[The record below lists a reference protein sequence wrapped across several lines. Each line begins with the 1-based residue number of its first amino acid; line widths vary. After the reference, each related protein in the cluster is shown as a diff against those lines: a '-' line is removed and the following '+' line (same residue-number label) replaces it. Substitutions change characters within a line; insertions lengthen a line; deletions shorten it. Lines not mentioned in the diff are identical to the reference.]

1 MAKAQTGVTIVA
13 SVAKA
18 AATVTRG
25 RWDVSTADGGVL
37 TMLITNGATAPTNP
51 GGVIG
56 RVLIGHKSLT
66 GMPAGNGPGV
76 DWKLTNVQISGG
88 NVSGTTGQ
96 PTPLMFPF
104 GPEIAYI
111 EVEFLAHI
119 GNDVTV
125 EAYGTSW
132 VNA

>member
-1 MAKAQTGVTIVA
+1 MAKVLTGFAVVP

-25 RWDVSTADGGVL
+25 RWDVSDADGGVL
-37 TMLITNGATAPTNP
+37 TMLITNGVTAPTNA
-51 GGVIG
+51 GGVVG
-56 RVLIGHKSLT
+56 RMLIGHKAAG
-66 GMPAGNGPGV
+66 GMPAAAGPGA

-88 NVSGTTGQ
+88 NVGSASG
-96 PTPLMFPF
+96 PPIPLMFRF
-104 GPEIAYI
+104 GREIAYI
-111 EVEFLAHI
+111 EVEFLTHV

-125 EAYGTSW
+125 EAYGTSF

>member
-1 MAKAQTGVTIVA
+1 MAKILTAA
-13 SVAKA
+13 SLVISQAKP
-18 AATVTRG
+18 AATVLRG
-25 RWDVSTADGGVL
+25 RWDVSAVDGGVL
-37 TMLITNGATAPTNP
+37 TMLITNGVTAPTNA

-56 RVLIGHKSLT
+56 RMLIGHKAASI
-66 GMPAGNGPGV
+66 PAAGGPGA

-88 NVSGTTGQ
+88 NVGSATGQ
-96 PTPLMFPF
+96 PIPLMFPF
-104 GPEIAYI
+104 GPAIAYI
-111 EVEFLAHI
+111 EVEFLAHV